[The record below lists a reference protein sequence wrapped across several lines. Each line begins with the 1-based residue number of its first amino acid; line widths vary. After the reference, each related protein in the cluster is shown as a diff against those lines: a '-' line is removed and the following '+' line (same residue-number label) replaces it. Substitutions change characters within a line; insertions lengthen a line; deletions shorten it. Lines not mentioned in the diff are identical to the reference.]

1 MTLVPETRLFG
12 PGMIPLSV
20 REQTAYGDSGPVVV
34 ASVKVVFTISGWA
47 RVHSL
52 VGEVFLEPG
61 SILTIPAGVECR
73 GFPYGHARTVT
84 FYFHPEYLA
93 DQVRWLSAT
102 NPLVHHLHLALEDLP
117 QLHQLQLAASAM
129 RDLAP
134 TLVLIARRR
143 WGKVGSFAM
152 LSMATDIFEAVGR
165 LSGIA
170 SGNSEGSLV
179 AGPAPRREVVL
190 AIALLRAD
198 LGRAWRIDE
207 LASEV
212 ALSGSQLARLFRA
225 QIGVSP
231 AALLRQ
237 LRADQMAEL
246 LATTKLGV
254 AEIATAVGWNDAAV
268 ASRAFK
274 QRYGVPPRTYASFT
288 RNERH
293 ERDSLPEPI
302 L

>member
-1 MTLVPETRLFG
+1 MALVPETRLFS
-12 PGMIPLSV
+12 PDRIPLSV

-52 VGEVFLEPG
+52 VGEVLLEPG

-73 GFPYGHARTVT
+73 GLPDGHARTVT

-102 NPLVHHLHLALEDLP
+102 HPLVHHLHLALEDLP

-170 SGNSEGSLV
+170 SGNAEGSLV

-198 LGRAWRIDE
+198 LGRDWRIDE

-237 LRADQMAEL
+237 LRADQMADL

-254 AEIATAVGWNDAAV
+254 AEIATAVGWSDPAV

-274 QRYGVPPRTYASFT
+274 QQYGVPPRTYASFT